1 MDASTTIFTVI
12 GAALSA
18 LLAVFLF
25 GPLYAWIKRKIQLG
39 RGVVIASVV
48 EKGPT
53 TWEYGFSEPGIKVT
67 FSNASGVAIGLKDI
81 RLSFNK
87 NYGLPVH
94 SEAPPPR
101 SHPTLPTTVETGSS
115 AIWYFPAEQASRSL
129 RSLVSPRVLQHG
141 KVRVRVVVTED
152 NGKVYRGPAFD
163 LSLDHNSHW
172 RL

>member
-1 MDASTTIFTVI
+1 MDTSTTVFTVI

-25 GPLYAWIKRKIQLG
+25 GPLYRWIKRKFQLG
-39 RGVVIASVV
+39 RGVVIASVI
-48 EKGPT
+48 EPGPT
-53 TWEYGFSEPGIKVT
+53 TIEYGFSEPGVKVT

-94 SEAPPPR
+94 SKAPSPR

-115 AIWYFPAEQASRSL
+115 SIWYFPAEQASRSL
-129 RSLVSPRVLQHG
+129 RSLASPRVLQRG
-141 KVRVRVVVTED
+141 KVRVRVVVTEN
-152 NGKVYRGPAFD
+152 NGRVYRGPAFD
-163 LSLDHNSHW
+163 LSLDQNSPW